1 MNDRNFLSLLSLH
14 TQLQCIYSLINFFSQ
29 LKEQEMLQYKELP
42 FIKAI
47 TDTGT
52 YSCTICGAILNAIS
66 QIQAHISGMSLK
78 DI

>member
-1 MNDRNFLSLLSLH
+1 
-14 TQLQCIYSLINFFSQ
+14 
-29 LKEQEMLQYKELP
+29 MLQYKELP